1 MRLHFLFSLVLIL
14 FANAVISSDSEFK
27 METLAE
33 GLDHAWGIAVVSDN
47 EILVTEG
54 VGRLRR
60 IIDGQLDPVPIK
72 GIPSVFLYPADLTQG
87 GLCDVAL
94 HPRYNEN
101 QLIYLSFGEADKD
114 DPSLNAMTVIRGRL
128 EGHNLVDVKQIFKA
142 EPPRKTAAHY
152 GARILFLGDGTMLI
166 TSGDGFNYRDQA
178 QTLDNHVGKI
188 VRLNDDGSIPDDNPF
203 VSMKDALPD
212 IWSFGH
218 RNPTGMALG
227 NDGMTIFEHE
237 HGPQGGDELNIVN
250 IGKNYGWPLIT
261 YGLDYSGS
269 LITPFTES
277 EGLEQPVTYW
287 TPSIAPSA
295 LAVYRGEMFPDWKD
309 NLFVTAMVPGDLR
322 RLTMVDNKV
331 VDQEILLPELGRLR
345 NVVNSTD
352 GSLLVATDGPDGK
365 IIRLY
370 KD

>member
-1 MRLHFLFSLVLIL
+1 MRLHLLFPLVFIL
-14 FANAVISSDSEFK
+14 FADAVISFDSEFE

-33 GLDHAWGIAVVSDN
+33 GLDHAWGIAVVSKN

-60 IIDGQLDPVPIK
+60 IVDGQLDPVAIK
-72 GIPSVFLYPADLTQG
+72 GIPSVFLYPDDLTQG

-128 EGHNLVDVKQIFKA
+128 EGNNLIDVKQIFKA

-152 GARILFLGDGTMLI
+152 GARMLFLPDGTLLI

-188 VRLNDDGSIPDDNPF
+188 VRLNDDGSIPGDNPF
-203 VSMKDALPD
+203 MEVDGALPD

-218 RNPTGMALG
+218 RNPTGLALG
-227 NDGMTIFEHE
+227 NDGKTIFEHE
-237 HGPQGGDELNIVN
+237 HGPKGGDELNIVKV
-250 IGKNYGWPLIT
+250 GKNYGWPLIT
-261 YGLDYSGS
+261 YGIDYSGS
-269 LITPFTES
+269 LISPFTES
-277 EGLEQPVTYW
+277 EGLEQPATYW

-295 LAVYRGEMFPDWKD
+295 LAVYKGEMFPDWKD
-309 NLFVTAMVPGDLR
+309 NLFITAMVPGDLR
-322 RLTMVDNKV
+322 RLTMVDNKL
-331 VDQEILLPELGRLR
+331 VDEEILLPELGRLR
-345 NVVNSTD
+345 NVVTVPD
-352 GSLLVATDGPDGK
+352 GSILLATDGPDGK
-365 IIRLY
+365 IVRLY

>member
-1 MRLHFLFSLVLIL
+1 
-14 FANAVISSDSEFK
+14 

-60 IIDGQLDPVPIK
+60 IVDGQLDPVPIK
-72 GIPSVFLYPADLTQG
+72 GIPPVFLYPDDLTQG

-128 EGHNLVDVKQIFKA
+128 EGHNLVDVQQIFKA

-188 VRLNDDGSIPDDNPF
+188 VRLNDDGSIPNDNPF
-203 VSMKDALPD
+203 VGMKDALPD

-237 HGPQGGDELNIVN
+237 HGPQGVMN
-250 IGKNYGWPLIT
+250 LILST
-261 YGLDYSGS
+261 
-269 LITPFTES
+269 
-277 EGLEQPVTYW
+277 LER
-287 TPSIAPSA
+287 I
-295 LAVYRGEMFPDWKD
+295 M
-309 NLFVTAMVPGDLR
+309 
-322 RLTMVDNKV
+322 
-331 VDQEILLPELGRLR
+331 
-345 NVVNSTD
+345 D
-352 GSLLVATDGPDGK
+352 GH
-365 IIRLY
+365 
-370 KD
+370 